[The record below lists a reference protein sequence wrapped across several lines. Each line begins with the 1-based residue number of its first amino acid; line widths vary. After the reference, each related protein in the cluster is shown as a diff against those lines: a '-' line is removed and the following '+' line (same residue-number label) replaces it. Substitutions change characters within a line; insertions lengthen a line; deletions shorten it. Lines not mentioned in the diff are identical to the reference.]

1 MRKLIDWCRKWF
13 IPGAA
18 LFFVAF
24 IPLYPKL
31 PILDI
36 DQSWVYIRLED
47 FLVALTCFVLSG
59 IFLYRKKVS
68 DSPLALPILVYW
80 IVGFVS
86 LLNALAFI
94 FPNYG
99 GILFPKVAV
108 FHFVRRIEYLFLFFV
123 GYEAI
128 RSRPKF
134 LPGVV
139 WTLGVTVFLVSLY
152 GFGQKFLGFPAFLT
166 MNEEFA
172 KGAPLRLPPTARF
185 PSTFGGHY
193 DLAAY
198 LVMAIPIIASMVFGA
213 KKLWIKVAS
222 ILVSMAAL
230 IMLLFT
236 ASRVSFGVYLIA
248 ISTMLW
254 MQKKKLWI
262 IPVVVVS
269 IIIMNFTSGVSER
282 YAKTLRFSDVVVDL
296 STGKP
301 IGTLDKLEGGK
312 AHLAESENPAKETLP
327 TGSEFIGVGA
337 NGGQKAGTVTM
348 YSSKNLASG
357 SGEIST
363 MSGSFLIQKALVYD
377 ISITTR
383 FQGQWPKAMEAF
395 KRNILLGSGY
405 SALSVAADGDYHRM
419 LGETGI
425 LGTIAFLGIFAY
437 GWYLFA
443 TRINLLSGLERSF
456 TIGVFAGFTGLLIN
470 AVLIDVFEASKVAFS
485 FYLLFGIAIFLL
497 AKEKKERVGYFEF
510 LRRVFTHKIA
520 WVVYLIGAVFWLWS
534 GALSMYFTG
543 DDFTWLKWAAQ
554 SNVSTIVSNFSSSGG
569 FFYRPV
575 PKLWYFLLYSV
586 FWLTP
591 TAYHLMSLFLVCA
604 TVYLMFSY
612 LKHRNVERVYAFAG
626 ALFFGTMSLHHENIF
641 WVSGQSSLL
650 AGFFA
655 MLSLVL
661 LEKSKTNRKTSGVLF
676 AGSVIAV
683 IVSMLSYDGMA
694 LLPLGLFGI
703 SLLSKNK
710 LRSVWFLACIALY
723 GIIRI
728 ASGAVAPSGDYA
740 YNGTKFLV
748 NAAAN
753 TLSYIGAM
761 GIGPRAIEYAQTLR
775 VSLKTYV
782 VPLTAVVSVICFS
795 AAFLFWKFRRS
806 ISRYAHAVWMGVL
819 SLLALAAY
827 AGLGGAAERYGFVSS
842 IFLALGITE
851 AVWLALKNSRNV
863 LLKGIVIA
871 IVAILIGWN
880 VAETKR
886 LEGEWKFAGK
896 VVEQSIFGIKTETFP
911 PLNVKTIYI
920 INMPIRYGRAWIFP
934 TGMTD
939 ALWHMYRDNPYTVSQ
954 APDLKSAFAAPFR
967 GDREVFI
974 FENYVLKRGTIYTKE
989 D

>member
-13 IPGAA
+13 LPGAA

-36 DQSWVYIRLED
+36 EQSWVYIRIED
-47 FLVALTCFVLSG
+47 FLVAMVSLVLC
-59 IFLYRKKVS
+59 IQFLYRKKLS
-68 DSPLALPILVYW
+68 DSPLTFPIILYW
-80 IVGFVS
+80 TVGLVS
-86 LLNALAFI
+86 LINALVFI
-94 FPNYG
+94 FPNFG
-99 GILFPKVAV
+99 GILFPKVAI
-108 FHFVRRIEYLFLFFV
+108 FHYIRRIEYLFLFFV

-128 RSRPKF
+128 KARPTMTARV
-134 LPGVV
+134 LWV
-139 WTLGVTVFLVSLY
+139 LGITVLIVSLY

-172 KGAPLRLPPTARF
+172 KGTPLRLPTTARF

-198 LVMAIPIIASMVFGA
+198 LVMTIPIIASMVFGA
-213 KKLWIKVAS
+213 KKLWVKAAS
-222 ILVSMAAL
+222 VLVSVLAL

-248 ISTMLW
+248 ISAMLW

-262 IPVVVVS
+262 LPVVVVS

-301 IGTLDKLEGGK
+301 IGTLDKLEGGQ

-337 NGGQKAGTVTM
+337 NGGKKAGTVTM
-348 YSSKNLASG
+348 YSSKNLATG

-383 FQGQWPKAMEAF
+383 FQGQWPKAMAAF
-395 KRNILLGSGY
+395 RRNIMLGSGY

-437 GWYLFA
+437 AWYLFA
-443 TRINLLSGLERSF
+443 TRIHLLTGIERSF
-456 TIGVFAGFTGLLIN
+456 TIGVFAGFLGLLVN

-485 FYLLFGIAIFLL
+485 FYLLFGIAIYLL
-497 AKEKKERVGYFEF
+497 AKEKTERIAYLPF
-510 LRRVFTHKIA
+510 LRRLFTHKIA
-520 WVVYLIGAVFWLWS
+520 WIVYLVGAVFWLWS

-554 SNVSTIVSNFSSSGG
+554 SNISTIMTNFSSSEG
-569 FFYRPV
+569 FFYRPI
-575 PKLWYFLLYSV
+575 PKLWYFVLYNV

-591 TAYHLMSLFLVCA
+591 VAYHVMSLLLVSA
-604 TVYLMFSY
+604 TVYLLFTY
-612 LKHRNVERVYAFAG
+612 LRLHNINWVYAFIAS
-626 ALFFGTMSLHHENIF
+626 LLFGTMSVHHENIF

-655 MLSLVL
+655 MLSLVF
-661 LEKSKTNRKTSGVLF
+661 LEKSKTKRRTWTFWFV
-676 AGSVIAV
+676 GSV
-683 IVSMLSYDGMA
+683 VSILFSVLSYDGMA
-694 LLPLGLFGI
+694 LLPLGFFAL
-703 SLLSKNK
+703 SLLAGHKGHS
-710 LRSVWFLACIALY
+710 LWFFVVIALY
-723 GIIRI
+723 GAIRLS
-728 ASGAVAPSGDYA
+728 SGAVAPSGDYA
-740 YNGTKFLV
+740 YNASKFVV

-753 TLSYIGAM
+753 TASYIAAM
-761 GIGPRAIEYAQTLR
+761 ALGPRAIEYAQNLR
-775 VSLKTYV
+775 GNLKTFV
-782 VPLTAVVSVICFS
+782 VPLTLAVGAVC
-795 AAFLFWKFRRS
+795 AATLWLFWKYRKHFGGMK
-806 ISRYAHAVWMGVL
+806 HAVCMGLMALL
-819 SLLALAAY
+819 SLGAY
-827 AGLGGAAERYGFVSS
+827 AGLGGAAERYGYVSS
-842 IFLALGITE
+842 IFVVLFGAE
-851 AVWLALKNSRNV
+851 VVWLSLKNSRNMTF
-863 LLKGIVIA
+863 KA
-871 IVAILIGWN
+871 IVCVVAAVLIGWN
-880 VAETKR
+880 IAETKR
-886 LEGEWKFAGK
+886 LEGQWKFAGN
-896 VVEQSIFGIKTETFP
+896 VVEQSIMGIKSETFP

-920 INMPIRYGRAWIFP
+920 IDMPIRYGRAWIFP

-939 ALWHMYRDNPYTVSQ
+939 ALWHMFRDNPYTVTP
-954 APDLKSAFAAPFR
+954 AKDLKSAFAAPFR

-974 FENYVLKRGTIYTKE
+974 YENYVLKRGTIYTKE